1 MSIVLSKFGQMLLLV
16 SFCKFCKM
24 IVIISMNE

>member
-1 MSIVLSKFGQMLLLV
+1 MSIVLSKFGQMLHLV

>member
-16 SFCKFCKM
+16 SFCKSCKM